1 MKKALYS
8 IIATGFLCGCSMI
21 NPYQSEFSCPDT
33 FKGKC
38 ASVREVYMEDAAG
51 SPQSTA
57 EQNKAEKPVV
67 KTGCTSTYS
76 AVEGEGMVTTCT
88 DTVPAD
94 AGTIS
99 SGNPSLAAPHAGNPE
114 VRNFNQYRSALFDKF
129 NGLLKEPKTPIVAP
143 PKVMRVLLLP
153 YTGQENEFYML
164 RYVYFFVDKPRWIL
178 GDSVTADGEDE

>member
-1 MKKALYS
+1 MNKALYL
-8 IIATGFLCGCSMI
+8 IVVTGFLCGCSMI
-21 NPYQSEFSCPDT
+21 NPYQSDFSCPDT

-51 SPQSTA
+51 GAKDKVEHTSA
-57 EQNKAEKPVV
+57 KPHCTNTYSGVEGRGLDTTCSDPLPDEADNGA
-67 KTGCTSTYS
+67 TGTSTS
-76 AVEGEGMVTTCT
+76 ANPIT
-88 DTVPAD
+88 
-94 AGTIS
+94 
-99 SGNPSLAAPHAGNPE
+99 GNTLEKNY
-114 VRNFNQYRSALFDKF
+114 NQYRTALYDKF

>member
-1 MKKALYS
+1 VNKALYLV
-8 IIATGFLCGCSMI
+8 IATGFLCGCSMM

-51 SPQSTA
+51 SPQKKVENSA
-57 EQNKAEKPVV
+57 AKP
-67 KTGCTSTYS
+67 GCTTAYS
-76 AVEGEGMVTTCT
+76 GVEGEGVVTTCSDAVT
-88 DTVPAD
+88 
-94 AGTIS
+94 AGTGATAA
-99 SGNPSLAAPHAGNPE
+99 GNPSVSVHFAGNPE
-114 VRNFNQYRSALFDKF
+114 DRSYNQYRSALFDKF

-178 GDSVTADGEDE
+178 GDSVVADGEDE